1 MFNKGQLS
9 GLMKKAQE
17 MQKNLEKAQ
26 NEIANLL
33 VDGEAGA
40 GMVKV
45 TLTGKHDL
53 KKVTIDPGVMD
64 DREMLEDLIAAAVN
78 DANRKLEEQTAAKMG
93 DVNPGGLPMGGLGD
107 LKLPF

>member
-53 KKVTIDPGVMD
+53 KKVTIDPGIMD
-64 DREMLEDLIAAAVN
+64 DKEMLEDLIAAAVN

-93 DVNPGGLPMGGLGD
+93 DVQGGLPMGGLGD

>member
-26 NEIANLL
+26 DEIANLL
-33 VDGEAGA
+33 IDGEAGA

-53 KKVTIDPGVMD
+53 KKVTIDPSVMD
-64 DREMLEDLIAAAVN
+64 DKEMLEDLIAAAVN
-78 DANRKLEEQTAAKMG
+78 DANRKLEEQTATKMG
-93 DVNPGGLPMGGLGD
+93 GLNPGLPMGGLGD
-107 LKLPF
+107 FKLPF